1 MSKIDADSDKLTPKQ
16 QRFALEYIVDF
27 NGKQAA
33 IRAGYSPKTAEV
45 QASRLLRNVKV
56 SECVRENIEQRT
68 EQIEVNVDRILR
80 ELFAGAHLDPL
91 DLFDDSGNLKP
102 LSGIPAHARRAI
114 TSIDFYT
121 QGRGEAVQ
129 PVCRLKLMD
138 KARCLE
144 LLGKYKAMWTD
155 KHDFKQTG
163 DVTFQMVYHP
173 PVEA

>member
-1 MSKIDADSDKLTPKQ
+1 MAQKCSFLRQFYFRLSNRPYHYIFTPPLT
-16 QRFALEYIVDF
+16 
-27 NGKQAA
+27 
-33 IRAGYSPKTAEV
+33 
-45 QASRLLRNVKV
+45 
-56 SECVRENIEQRT
+56 
-68 EQIEVNVDRILR
+68 
-80 ELFAGAHLDPL
+80 
-91 DLFDDSGNLKP
+91 
-102 LSGIPAHARRAI
+102 AHARRAI